1 MAVPTGNL
9 KHFIVWEKKAR
20 NAIDHRYPVKSVI
33 AEARVAWGQ
42 NTSRQR
48 YAAVLREVVKEST
61 KARLCDK
68 AICTVPKRF
77 TRRSRTP
84 PAQAYCDR
92 WITLREA
99 RRAWRVVRDELLKL
113 EIEQRE
119 RHGGNVIA
127 NARTLAHTALL
138 LRETTD
144 RIAQLERDLRECD
157 AGRSRYGVP
166 VSPNSEYSE
175 SDSDDFVTIDEDSE
189 DSSEESGSSNEEPV
203 SSGEES
209 QSNDEESQSSDA
221 ESQSN
226 DDDDGPPQESGII
239 LKLYRRKRK
248 SGDRSEG
255 TNSKR
260 SRTDSGAE
268 KSAERRRGSSA
279 KGVVSSDEDNGEE
292 DEEEAG
298 EDGGAGQ
305 NGNAV
310 MGKKKEEEEEEE
322 EEDEEESDSDGST
335 NYLVMSLDDFDA
347 LWNQLD
353 ELAQQNGQ
361 VIDGWD
367 ENYARVRRRA
377 RRLLKSEDWAIVPEI
392 EDDMDVEAA
401 LDDLEVEVEMAKGK
415 QDERR
420 EVRKA
425 MRENELAVS
434 KRRTESC
441 LRSHSIEAVS
451 NEADERSAHS
461 LRCLCHVLLFD

>member
-9 KHFIVWEKKAR
+9 KLFIVWEKKAR
-20 NAIDHRYPVKSVI
+20 NAIDHRYPVKNVI

-42 NTSRQR
+42 NASRQR
-48 YAAVLREVVKEST
+48 YAAVLRKVIVEST

-68 AICTVPKRF
+68 AIRSVPKKF

-113 EIEQRE
+113 KIRQRK

-127 NARTLAHTALL
+127 NARTLAYTALL

-144 RIAQLERDLRECD
+144 RIAQLECDLRECD
-157 AGRSRYGVP
+157 AGRSRYGAP

-175 SDSDDFVTIDEDSE
+175 SDSDDFVTSSE
-189 DSSEESGSSNEEPV
+189 DSSEESGSSDEDSE
-203 SSGEES
+203 SSSEES
-209 QSNDEESQSSDA
+209 QNSEE

-226 DDDDGPPQESGII
+226 DDDDGTPQKSGII
-239 LKLYRRKRK
+239 LKLGRRKRK
-248 SGDRSEG
+248 SGSSSEASS
-255 TNSKR
+255 SKR
-260 SRTDSGAE
+260 FRTDSGAE
-268 KSAERRRGSSA
+268 KSAGRQRGSSA

-298 EDGGAGQ
+298 DDGGAGQ

-310 MGKKKEEEEEEE
+310 MGEGE
-322 EEDEEESDSDGST
+322 EEESDSDGST

-392 EDDMDVEAA
+392 EDYMDVEAA

-420 EVRKA
+420 EIRKA

-434 KRRTESC
+434 KRRTERC

-451 NEADERSAHS
+451 HEAR
-461 LRCLCHVLLFD
+461 